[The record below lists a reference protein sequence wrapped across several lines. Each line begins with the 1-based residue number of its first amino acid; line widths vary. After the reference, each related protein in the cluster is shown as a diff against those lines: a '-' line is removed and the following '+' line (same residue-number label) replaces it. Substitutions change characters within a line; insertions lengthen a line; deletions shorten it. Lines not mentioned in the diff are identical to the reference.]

1 MYLQPKPLPFEHGG
15 KTYQLYVNMNV
26 LADLQE
32 LHGGT
37 IDPLLSRKR
46 TMKNIF
52 ETVAAA
58 MNEYA
63 YDQGWPERFTSHDV
77 GKMMT
82 AKRFGEI
89 ADRIIE
95 MIFQA
100 VYEPD
105 TERPDEAQPTE
116 NQSEESGEKK
126 EQTTQ
131 PNPTASD
138 SRGT

>member
-1 MYLQPKPLPFEHGG
+1 
-15 KTYQLYVNMNV
+15 MNV

-37 IDPLLSRKR
+37 LEPLLSRKR
-46 TMKNIF
+46 TMKNIL

-63 YDQGWPERFTSHDV
+63 YDQGWPERFTSRDV

-82 AKRFGEI
+82 VKRFGEI

-105 TERPDEAQPTE
+105 TERPAE

>member
-37 IDPLLSRKR
+37 LDPLLSRKR
-46 TMKNIF
+46 TMKNVF

-63 YDQGWPERFTSHDV
+63 YDQGWPERFTSRDV

-95 MIFQA
+95 MTFQA
-100 VYEPD
+100 IYEPD
-105 TERPDEAQPTE
+105 TERPGEAQPTG
-116 NQSEESGEKK
+116 NQSKESDEKK

>member
-1 MYLQPKPLPFEHGG
+1 
-15 KTYQLYVNMNV
+15 
-26 LADLQE
+26 
-32 LHGGT
+32 
-37 IDPLLSRKR
+37 
-46 TMKNIF
+46 
-52 ETVAAA
+52 
-58 MNEYA
+58 
-63 YDQGWPERFTSHDV
+63 
-77 GKMMT
+77 
-82 AKRFGEI
+82 
-89 ADRIIE
+89 

-105 TERPDEAQPTE
+105 TERPAE

>member
-1 MYLQPKPLPFEHGG
+1 MYLQPKALPFEHGG

-37 IDPLLSRKR
+37 IEPLLSRKR
-46 TMKNIF
+46 TMKNVF

-63 YDQGWPERFTSHDV
+63 YDQGWPERFTSRDV
-77 GKMMT
+77 GRMMT

-89 ADRIIE
+89 ADKIVE

-105 TERPDEAQPTE
+105 AARPDDAQPAET
-116 NQSEESGEKK
+116 QPEESDEKK

-138 SRGT
+138 LRGI

>member
-1 MYLQPKPLPFEHGG
+1 MYLQPKPLPFEYGG

-32 LHGGT
+32 LHGGV
-37 IDPLLSRKR
+37 IEPLLSRKR
-46 TMKNIF
+46 PMKTVF

-63 YDQGWPERFTSHDV
+63 YDQGWPERFTGRDI
-77 GKMMT
+77 GKMMNL
-82 AKRFGEI
+82 KRFGEI
-89 ADRIIE
+89 SEPILE

-100 VYEPD
+100 LFEPD
-105 TERPDEAQPTE
+105 GAQPE
-116 NQSEESGEKK
+116 NSSEKEESDEKK

>member
-1 MYLQPKPLPFEHGG
+1 MYLQPKALPFEYGG

-37 IDPLLSRKR
+37 IEPLLSRQR
-46 TMKNIF
+46 TMKNVF

-63 YDQGWPERFTSHDV
+63 YDQGWPERFTGRDV
-77 GKMMT
+77 GKMM
-82 AKRFGEI
+82 GES
-89 ADRIIE
+89 AARIID
-95 MIFQA
+95 MIFPA

-105 TERPDEAQPTE
+105 AARPDEAQPAE
-116 NQSEESGEKK
+116 NQPEESDEKK

-138 SRGT
+138 LRGT

>member
-1 MYLQPKPLPFEHGG
+1 
-15 KTYQLYVNMNV
+15 
-26 LADLQE
+26 
-32 LHGGT
+32 
-37 IDPLLSRKR
+37 
-46 TMKNIF
+46 
-52 ETVAAA
+52 

-63 YDQGWPERFTSHDV
+63 YDQGWPERFTSRDV

-105 TERPDEAQPTE
+105 TERPAE

>member
-1 MYLQPKPLPFEHGG
+1 MYLQPKPLPFEYDG
-15 KTYQLYVNMNV
+15 KIYQLYVNMNV

-37 IDPLLSRKR
+37 LDPLLSRTR
-46 TMKNIF
+46 TMKTVF

-63 YDQGWPERFTSHDV
+63 YDQGWPERFTAKDI
-77 GKMMT
+77 GRIMT
-82 AKRFGEI
+82 PKRFGEVS
-89 ADRIIE
+89 AAVVD
-95 MIFQA
+95 MIYQA

-105 TERPDEAQPTE
+105 EAKP
-116 NQSEESGEKK
+116 EESAEKEESDEKK

>member
-1 MYLQPKPLPFEHGG
+1 MYLQPKTLPFEHGG

-37 IDPLLSRKR
+37 LDPLLSRKR
-46 TMKNIF
+46 TMKTVF

-63 YDQGWPERFTSHDV
+63 YDQGWPERFTAKDI
-77 GKMMT
+77 GRIMT
-82 AKRFGEI
+82 PKRFSEVS
-89 ADRIIE
+89 ASVVD
-95 MIFQA
+95 MIYQA

-105 TERPDEAQPTE
+105 TERPDEAQSAE
-116 NQSEESGEKK
+116 NQSEESDEKK

>member
-1 MYLQPKPLPFEHGG
+1 MYLQPRTLPFEHGG

-37 IDPLLSRKR
+37 IEPLLSRQR
-46 TMKNIF
+46 TMKNVF

-63 YDQGWPERFTSHDV
+63 YDQGWPERFTGRDV

-105 TERPDEAQPTE
+105 AARPDEAQPAE
-116 NQSEESGEKK
+116 NQPEESDEKK

-138 SRGT
+138 LRGI